1 MAYFRKSL
9 ISTYSG
15 SNLKNHATW
24 KRYAFDNTG
33 MQVHLKIQHL
43 TLVTT
48 FWQYLQAVFN
58 TQCMNKLAFM
68 SVNQYHLYD
77 LNEQLDFI

>member
-9 ISTYSG
+9 ISIYSG